1 MKNLIIYSTE
11 LEQENKLNTI
21 DNLHHVSITDEDPVT
36 PNYDPIIHFEDP
48 ICKQVMVEAFGNKDI
63 KGEITYRE
71 AANVT
76 NEEFNQKLNYND
88 SKDKNVSI
96 LKVKK
101 FNELIYFTGL
111 TSLGGINYDG
121 NRSMSFA
128 RGRFRR
134 NNYP

>member
-21 DNLHHVSITDEDPVT
+21 DNLHHVSITD
-36 PNYDPIIHFEDP
+36 EDP

-76 NEEFNQKLNYND
+76 NEEFN
-88 SKDKNVSI
+88 
-96 LKVKK
+96 
-101 FNELIYFTGL
+101 
-111 TSLGGINYDG
+111 
-121 NRSMSFA
+121 
-128 RGRFRR
+128 
-134 NNYP
+134 